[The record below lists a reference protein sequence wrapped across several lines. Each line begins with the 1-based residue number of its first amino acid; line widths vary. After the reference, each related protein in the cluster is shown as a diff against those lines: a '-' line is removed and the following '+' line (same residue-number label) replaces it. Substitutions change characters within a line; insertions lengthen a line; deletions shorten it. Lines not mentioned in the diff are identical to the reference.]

1 MTDAHLPRCKH
12 PGCKT
17 PAMPNSNECGDHW
30 MHSRGWNETTGQYAD
45 ESLPFEAGA
54 EDTEWDDDMEA
65 IEAYRQRDK

>member
-1 MTDAHLPRCKH
+1 
-12 PGCKT
+12 
-17 PAMPNSNECGDHW
+17 